1 LKGRAA
7 AGLIL
12 AGLAAAIGLYLL
24 RERQIAGSLGTS
36 GFPLDDSWIH
46 LQFARNLAEG
56 RGFAYNPGV
65 SVPGSTAPLWTI
77 LLAGLFVI
85 AGAHVAWVKIAGVA
99 AAAGSAWLARRLAIQ
114 WTGEPLLGL
123 CAGLATAWSA
133 PMAWGALSG
142 MEVTLAA
149 LLVTGALC
157 AHASDRFTL
166 AALLIGAA
174 ALARPE
180 SVLLVPLLWLGGPL
194 TLKRSLASLG
204 IPAAV
209 LSPWIAF
216 NLWTAGTPLPATA
229 AAKIEGG
236 LVGLLAGTRESVTD
250 ALFGRPWRFE
260 VEWAA
265 WLGSV
270 DVLLPILILPGLWML
285 WRRHGRAAL
294 LPASILLLH
303 PLGMALLAP
312 YRGPAFQEGRYSIQ
326 LLPLAICVAITAL
339 SPLRTSSLSP
349 HGRGPQFELSRCLSG
364 EARAESDQGWLRRA
378 AIVLFVVVSVA
389 PLWSGA
395 GRYAWAVQ
403 NIDALQVHLGRWVS
417 EHTPPSAR
425 LALNDVGAITYLGRR
440 EAVDVMGLITP
451 AIIPYRREGEKGVLR
466 YLERACPDYLII
478 FPAWFPELA
487 SRRDRF
493 TPVYHV
499 RLERNTVAGADE
511 MVVYETA
518 WNRWTR
524 APRPC
529 PERP

>member
-1 LKGRAA
+1 MKGRAA

-12 AGLAAAIGLYLL
+12 AGLAAAVGLYLL
-24 RERQIAGSLGTS
+24 RERQIAGSLGAS

-77 LLAGLFVI
+77 LLAGLFAI

-99 AAAGSAWLARRLAIQ
+99 AAVGSAWLARRLAIQ

-123 CAGLATAWSA
+123 GAGLVTALSA

-157 AHASDRFTL
+157 AHASGRVTL

-180 SVLLVPLLWLGGPL
+180 SVLLVPLFWLGGPL
-194 TLKRSLASLG
+194 TLKRSVVSLG
-204 IPAAV
+204 LPAAV

-236 LVGLLAGTRESVTD
+236 LVGLLAGTREPVTET
-250 ALFGRPWRFE
+250 LFVRPWRFE
-260 VEWAA
+260 AEWAA
-265 WLGSV
+265 WLVSV
-270 DVLLPILILPGLWML
+270 DVLLPVLILPGLWML

-326 LLPLAICVAITAL
+326 LLPLAICVAVAAL
-339 SPLRTSSLSP
+339 MGLRNSSLSP
-349 HGRGPQFELSRCLSG
+349 QGRGPQFELSRCLSG
-364 EARAESDQGWLRRA
+364 EARAESDQGWLRRTGIA
-378 AIVLFVVVSVA
+378 LFVVASVV

-395 GRYAWAVQ
+395 VRYAWAVQ
-403 NIDALQVHLGRWVS
+403 NIDAMQVHLGRWVS
-417 EHTPPSAR
+417 EHTPPGAR
-425 LALNDVGAITYLGRR
+425 LALNDVGAIVYLGRR
-440 EAVDVMGLITP
+440 EAVDVMGLVTP

-487 SRRDRF
+487 SRGDRF
-493 TPVYHV
+493 TPVYRV
-499 RLERNTVAGADE
+499 RLERKTVAGADE

-518 WNRWTR
+518 WNRWSR

-529 PERP
+529 PEPR